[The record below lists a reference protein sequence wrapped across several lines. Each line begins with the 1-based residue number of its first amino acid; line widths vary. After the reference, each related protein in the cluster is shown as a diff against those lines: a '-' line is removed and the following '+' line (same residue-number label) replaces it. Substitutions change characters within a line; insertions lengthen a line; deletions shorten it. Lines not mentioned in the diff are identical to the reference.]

1 MKYLFLLSLVVF
13 VHPQA
18 KACTPET
25 IRTIVGQ
32 IRTYEDRSVGNQLTA
47 VLDNLALCDENL
59 DLAGRL
65 IGQSFTPYQ
74 EYATAVMSQIIQSRA
89 NLLPSELVRGL
100 GFGLISEIAMYQH
113 NPTINMLN
121 AILSLARAR
130 PEYARL
136 FALELLKKQA
146 PYQAETN
153 NQLLAAVGY
162 LREMTVATPPSGGSS
177 IWAFR
182 SQSESCED
190 VTGPWG
196 RYELCPRYFASVSDA
211 YGNRVV
217 LACKSGNAGIEFR
230 LALGS
235 DLWRQAQS
243 VRIQTLAFGTG
254 SSMQSLGVP
263 YVISR
268 DRALLAEEVLAP
280 EILQQLRSA
289 SKLKIAIRANSG
301 ESQLSL
307 NFTLAGSGKAIGA
320 LLNVCR

>member
-1 MKYLFLLSLVVF
+1 MKYLFLLAIVGVF
-13 VHPQA
+13 HSQA
-18 KACTPET
+18 EACTPDT

-32 IRTYEDRSVGNQLTA
+32 IQTYQQRSVGNQLSA

-59 DLAGRL
+59 DLAGQL
-65 IGQSFTPYQ
+65 IGRSFTPYQ
-74 EYATAVMSQIIQSRA
+74 DYATSVMSEIIQSRA
-89 NLLPSELVRGL
+89 NQLPSELVRGL
-100 GFGLISEIAMYQH
+100 GLGIIYEIAMYQH
-113 NPTINMLN
+113 NPTVYMLN
-121 AILSLARAR
+121 AILALARAQ
-130 PEYARL
+130 PQYARL
-136 FALELLKKQA
+136 FALELLKKQT
-146 PYQAETN
+146 PYQVETN

-162 LREMTVATPPSGGSS
+162 LRNMTVAAPPTGGSS

-190 VTGPWG
+190 VAGPWG

-230 LALGS
+230 VALGS

-263 YVISR
+263 YVIAR
-268 DRALLAEEVLAP
+268 DRSLLAEEVLAP

-307 NFTLAGSGKAIGA
+307 NFTLAGSGKAIGS